1 MIGELPRLR
10 SRHGESTRLWAGD
23 QVRIY
28 PERWVALSGAAGV
41 DYNVAL
47 CHGGGVHALTR
58 TLEEILAAGAP
69 ALMMVAGA
77 ALGEVH
83 ELVDRHWACI
93 GSAPFMA
100 RRLEPGRLRS
110 SRVRVAALDASG
122 LHLARTLI
130 AEVFGLDEALALV
143 ALPHD
148 ALASEG
154 RTVWAALDSGG
165 AIASC
170 LVSVA
175 VQDVVVIWSMATA
188 ISARRQGYGAAVLQA
203 ALQDAAGRGSRT
215 ALLHS
220 SGAGESFYRSA
231 GFSELERWQLWSR
244 PRWVLGR
251 A

>member
-1 MIGELPRLR
+1 MIAELPRLR
-10 SRHGESTRLWAGD
+10 SCHGESTRLWAGD
-23 QVRIY
+23 RVRVG
-28 PERWVALSGAAGV
+28 PEGWVALSGAASV

-47 CHGGGVHALTR
+47 CHGGGVHVLARTR
-58 TLEEILAAGAP
+58 EEILAAGAP
-69 ALMMVAGA
+69 GLMMVAGA

-83 ELVDRHWACI
+83 ELADSHWVCI
-93 GSAPFMA
+93 GAAPFMA
-100 RRLEPGRLRS
+100 RRLEPGPLRP
-110 SRVRVAALDASG
+110 SRVRVVMLDPGG
-122 LHLARTLI
+122 LHRARTLI

-148 ALASEG
+148 ALATEG

-175 VQDVVVIWSMATA
+175 VQDIVVIWSMATA

-203 ALQDAAGRGSRT
+203 ALHDAAGRGSRT

-244 PRWVLGR
+244 PRWVLR